1 MEQHYITKLLLREHT
16 YHYIFYIAQ
25 IPKTRASRL
34 YRMKPVDCVLKLDM
48 IPNLVEILIQLH
60 TELASPTWVTVYSHN
75 ESFCLLLLHG
85 AHIFYR
91 QYTGSM

>member
-16 YHYIFYIAQ
+16 YYYIFYIAQ
-25 IPKTRASRL
+25 IPKTRACRL
-34 YRMKPVDCVLKLDM
+34 YRMKPVDCVLKVDM

-75 ESFCLLLLHG
+75 E
-85 AHIFYR
+85 
-91 QYTGSM
+91 